1 MNDEDICIS
10 KFYSTELSAFGNRTY
25 SQLGGN
31 YHQSCKQCLCSHK
44 DSKQTSG
51 VTAGSLFLLV
61 GGTAP
66 KPLFAEFH
74 SAAAH
79 RSGAFSFRPRRRFL
93 KPARLAY
100 QHNRK
105 LPRKGNRHFFKNP
118 SGSQSRSQRET
129 LFKWF
134 GMLPNK
140 QNLRFPASP
149 GTSGFERLYIQTPCL
164 PSSAWLLF
172 SLALDKIFSKA
183 LTGTSVCATIMGN

>member
-1 MNDEDICIS
+1 MATDA
-10 KFYSTELSAFGNRTY
+10 KNRRLPPERK
-25 SQLGGN
+25 SP
-31 YHQSCKQCLCSHK
+31 
-44 DSKQTSG
+44 
-51 VTAGSLFLLV
+51 VLLV

-129 LFKWF
+129 LFKGF

-149 GTSGFERLYIQTPCL
+149 GTVVLSVCIYKRPACPVAHGCCFRR
-164 PSSAWLLF
+164 PST
-172 SLALDKIFSKA
+172 KIFPTA
-183 LTGTSVCATIMGN
+183 LTGTPVCVMVTRN

>member
-1 MNDEDICIS
+1 
-10 KFYSTELSAFGNRTY
+10 
-25 SQLGGN
+25 
-31 YHQSCKQCLCSHK
+31 
-44 DSKQTSG
+44 
-51 VTAGSLFLLV
+51 VTAGKLFLLV

-79 RSGAFSFRPRRRFL
+79 RSGTFFPAPGGGFL
-93 KPARLAY
+93 KTARLAY

-105 LPRKGNRHFFKNP
+105 LSRDRKRHFQNP

-129 LFKWF
+129 LFKGL

-149 GTSGFERLYIQTPCL
+149 ETAVL
-164 PSSAWLLF
+164 
-172 SLALDKIFSKA
+172 
-183 LTGTSVCATIMGN
+183 SVCIYRRPACHFGGSSKKGKDDRPLQNPSLNYNGRKSD

>member
-1 MNDEDICIS
+1 MATDA
-10 KFYSTELSAFGNRTY
+10 KNRRLPPERK
-25 SQLGGN
+25 SP
-31 YHQSCKQCLCSHK
+31 
-44 DSKQTSG
+44 
-51 VTAGSLFLLV
+51 VLLV
-61 GGTAP
+61 GGRAP

-105 LPRKGNRHFFKNP
+105 LPRKGKRHFFKNP

-129 LFKWF
+129 LFKGF

-149 GTSGFERLYIQTPCL
+149 GTVVLSVCIYKRPACPVAHGCCFRR
-164 PSSAWLLF
+164 PSTKISA
-172 SLALDKIFSKA
+172 KA
-183 LTGTSVCATIMGN
+183 LTGTSVCATITGN